1 VRSPPGAVARIVLA
15 SAAAWAGLALSRR
28 VVAAPL
34 STELS
39 VEREDAAADCPDAAG
54 LARLVERIVGP
65 GAGGPVVRPGGD
77 VRAAVRF
84 SRGAATYEAALALT
98 GARQGARTLTDTG
111 PTCAALGRAVAITM
125 ALLLDAGLDS
135 EAPRPPPP
143 TPVAVAVASPAV
155 APLASSRASSSRA
168 SSSPA
173 SRATD
178 GTLAVTLGPALGL
191 VGGATLA
198 SGLAVMM
205 GVGRHLALSLDG
217 QYVAPRGTAFDAG
230 EVDVTLLAARLRACG
245 VLDNEGAVRLGAC
258 AAGAAG
264 RLRGEGRGY
273 AFADGVATL
282 TWAAAGG
289 GIEASRALG
298 RRWRAGLSA
307 DALVPLRKST
317 FSITNRGV
325 AFQSSPV
332 SVMLE
337 ASFGVVLW

>member
-1 VRSPPGAVARIVLA
+1 MRSPPGAVARIALA
-15 SAAAWAGLALSRR
+15 SAAACAGLASSPR
-28 VVAAPL
+28 VAAAPL

-39 VEREDAAADCPDAAG
+39 VEREDGAADCPDAAG
-54 LARLVERIVGP
+54 LGRLVERIVGP
-65 GAGGPVVRPGGD
+65 AAGGPVVRPGGD

-84 SRGAATYEAALALT
+84 SRGAATYGAALALA

-125 ALLLDAGLDS
+125 ALLLDAGLDA
-135 EAPRPPPP
+135 EPPRPPP
-143 TPVAVAVASPAV
+143 TPEAVAVAAPPV
-155 APLASSRASSSRA
+155 APLTPSRAP
-168 SSSPA
+168 SSPA
-173 SRATD
+173 SRATG

-191 VGGATLA
+191 VGGVTLA
-198 SGLAVMM
+198 TGLAVTA
-205 GVGRHLALSLDG
+205 GVARHLALSLDG
-217 QYVAPRGTAFDAG
+217 QYVAPRATAFDEG
-230 EVDVTLLAARLRACG
+230 EVDVTLVAARLRACG
-245 VLDNEGAVRLGAC
+245 VLDNEGAARLGAC
-258 AAGAAG
+258 AVGAAG
-264 RLRGEGRGY
+264 RLRGQGRGY
-273 AFADGVATL
+273 ASGDGAATL

-317 FSITNRGV
+317 FSITNRGI

-337 ASFGVVLW
+337 ASLGVVLW